1 MQEAPRVNG
10 NLAHVQCTR
19 LCDADLLMERR
30 RAGRADD
37 SR

>member
-10 NLAHVQCTR
+10 NLAHVQFTP
-19 LCDADLLMERR
+19 LCDADLLRERR
-30 RAGRADD
+30 RAGRVEH